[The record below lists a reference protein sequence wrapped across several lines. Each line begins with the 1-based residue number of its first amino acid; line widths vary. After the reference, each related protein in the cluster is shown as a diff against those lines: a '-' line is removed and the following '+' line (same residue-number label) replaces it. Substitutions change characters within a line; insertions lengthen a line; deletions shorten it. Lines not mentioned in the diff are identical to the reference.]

1 MPTRQFFNHPA
12 HHRTGGVASRDAAFS
27 LCIDVSNRATDAM
40 RAIIAGGP
48 LDACSVIPAGG
59 CNANQWQDWQG
70 RPQPT
75 VSGVARD

>member
-1 MPTRQFFNHPA
+1 
-12 HHRTGGVASRDAAFS
+12 
-27 LCIDVSNRATDAM
+27 M